1 MHESVPTR
9 RDGPTIEAAVRL
21 LRTAFEMTPD
31 GRAASAAL
39 IEAAS
44 GATVC
49 LSEDVPPAAL
59 AALNDALTRASTILA
74 FAGGPWD
81 LMHPDGSA

>member
-21 LRTAFEMTPD
+21 LRTGSEMTPD

-49 LSEDVPPAAL
+49 LSDDVPPAAL
-59 AALNDALTRASTILA
+59 AAINDALTRASTILA

-81 LMHPDGSA
+81 LMHPDGCA

>member
-21 LRTAFEMTPD
+21 LHIAFDMMPD

-49 LSEDVPPAAL
+49 LSNDVPPAAL
-59 AALNDALTRASTILA
+59 AALNDALTRASKILA

-81 LMHPDGSA
+81 LMHPDGCA

>member
-1 MHESVPTR
+1 MHESVPAR

-21 LRTAFEMTPD
+21 LHIAFDLMPD

-44 GATVC
+44 GAMAC
-49 LSEDVPPAAL
+49 LAGEIPPAAL
-59 AALNDALTRASTILA
+59 AALNDALARASTILA
-74 FAGGPWD
+74 FAGGPLD

>member
-9 RDGPTIEAAVRL
+9 RGGPTVEAAVRL
-21 LRTAFEMTPD
+21 LHIAFYMMPD

-44 GATVC
+44 GATVG
-49 LSEDVPPAAL
+49 LSGDVPPAAL
-59 AALNDALTRASTILA
+59 AAVNDALTPRLQSSPSLVALGI
-74 FAGGPWD
+74 
-81 LMHPDGSA
+81 